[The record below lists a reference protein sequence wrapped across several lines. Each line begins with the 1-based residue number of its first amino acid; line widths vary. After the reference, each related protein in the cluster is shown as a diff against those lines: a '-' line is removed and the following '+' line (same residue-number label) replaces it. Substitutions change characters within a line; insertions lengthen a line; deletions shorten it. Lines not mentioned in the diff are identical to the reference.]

1 MTGGFS
7 RRGFS
12 ARGLLIS
19 ISALFMQLAALA
31 TWRSL
36 APLVALAVLPACS
49 LLPQQSPVPITE
61 HSFQPPAPTEE
72 TAEAE
77 EPSSGVVAAEPASE
91 PKTPRPAK
99 PKRRVV
105 KPKPVAPPAP
115 PPVEEPEP
123 PPPPQIISTRIL
135 QHDQLHGLLDSE
147 VQRPDGKVIGR
158 AVDMYIDSAAKP
170 KVMMVNL
177 AGFLG
182 VGDRKVIFPWSAF
195 RFAPAAKSPAIT
207 LGASAVPAPG
217 GKPKPDAA
225 APKPQPVKDVPPNLM
240 QLVDSTVLQKNGAR
254 MGRVVDVLIDSQAEP
269 QAVVVDLSDSLS
281 GDKRHVAANWGDLH
295 VVSRNKAPTL
305 QMDFTDAQLKASPTY
320 GPEQPIKIVSP
331 VVPAPA
337 PAPASAAAAASAASA
352 APASTSSGPVATG
365 PVASGAAA
373 SGARASR

>member
-1 MTGGFS
+1 
-7 RRGFS
+7 
-12 ARGLLIS
+12 
-19 ISALFMQLAALA
+19 
-31 TWRSL
+31 
-36 APLVALAVLPACS
+36 VLPACS
-49 LLPQQSPVPITE
+49 LLPQQTPVPIVE

-77 EPSSGVVAAEPASE
+77 EPSTVVAAEPASE
-91 PKTPRPAK
+91 PKTPRAAK

-105 KPKPVAPPAP
+105 KPKPAAPPAP

-158 AVDMYIDSAAKP
+158 AVDMYVDSAAKP

-195 RFAPAAKSPAIT
+195 RFAPAAKTPAIT
-207 LGASAVPAPG
+207 LGASAAPAT
-217 GKPKPDAA
+217 GKAKADAP
-225 APKPQPVKDVPPNLM
+225 PKPQPVKDVPPNLM

-269 QAVVVDLSDSLS
+269 QAVVIDLSDSLS
-281 GDKRHVAANWGDLH
+281 GDKRHVAASWGDLR
-295 VVSRNKAPTL
+295 VVSRNKTPQL

-337 PAPASAAAAASAASA
+337 SAPASAAAAASAASA
-352 APASTSSGPVATG
+352 PTSSGPVATG
-365 PVASGAAA
+365 PVASGATA

>member
-1 MTGGFS
+1 
-7 RRGFS
+7 
-12 ARGLLIS
+12 
-19 ISALFMQLAALA
+19 
-31 TWRSL
+31 
-36 APLVALAVLPACS
+36 
-49 LLPQQSPVPITE
+49 VPIVE

-72 TAEAE
+72 TTEAE
-77 EPSSGVVAAEPASE
+77 EPSTVAAAEPASE

-105 KPKPVAPPAP
+105 KPKPAAPPAP
-115 PPVEEPEP
+115 PPAEEPEP

-158 AVDMYIDSAAKP
+158 AVDMYIDAAAKP

-195 RFAPAAKSPAIT
+195 RFTPAAKTPAIT
-207 LGASAVPAPG
+207 LGASAAPAA
-217 GKPKPDAA
+217 GKAKADAA
-225 APKPQPVKDVPPNLM
+225 PPKPQPVKDVPPNLM

-269 QAVVVDLSDSLS
+269 QAVVIDLSDSLS
-281 GDKRHVAANWGDLH
+281 GDKRHVAASWGDLR
-295 VVSRNKAPTL
+295 VVSRNKTPQL

-337 PAPASAAAAASAASA
+337 SAPASAAAAASAASA
-352 APASTSSGPVATG
+352 PTSSGPVATG
-365 PVASGAAA
+365 PVASGATA

>member
-12 ARGLLIS
+12 ARGLFIS
-19 ISALFMQLAALA
+19 IFTALAALA
-31 TWRSL
+31 TATLLRALATRRCL
-36 APLVALAVLPACS
+36 APLLALAVLPACS
-49 LLPQQSPVPITE
+49 LLPQQTPVPIVE

-77 EPSSGVVAAEPASE
+77 EPSTVVAAEPASE
-91 PKTPRPAK
+91 PKTPRAAK

-105 KPKPVAPPAP
+105 KPKPAAPPAP

-158 AVDMYIDSAAKP
+158 AVDMYVDSAAKP

-195 RFAPAAKSPAIT
+195 RFAPAAKTPAIT
-207 LGASAVPAPG
+207 LGASAAPAT
-217 GKPKPDAA
+217 GKAKADAP
-225 APKPQPVKDVPPNLM
+225 PKPQPVKDVPPNLM

-269 QAVVVDLSDSLS
+269 QAVVIDLSDSLS
-281 GDKRHVAANWGDLH
+281 GDKRHVAASWGDLR
-295 VVSRNKAPTL
+295 VVSRNKTPQL

-337 PAPASAAAAASAASA
+337 SAPASAAAAASAASA
-352 APASTSSGPVATG
+352 PTSSGPVATG
-365 PVASGAAA
+365 PVASGATA